1 VKRSRSARASVT
13 VLVAHGNVVR
23 AATGEYPGEAG
34 AVVFRPE
41 SNGGLSVIA
50 HVTPRE
56 WTCLAAEFADQR

>member
-1 VKRSRSARASVT
+1 

-41 SNGGLSVIA
+41 GDGGLSVIA
-50 HVTPRE
+50 HITPQQ
-56 WTCLAAEFADQR
+56 WTRLAAEYAHHP

>member
-1 VKRSRSARASVT
+1 